1 MADANDTTKP
11 FSATKFAVEADAGNG
26 MIECPGCSKDIH
38 QLASNCPNCGFP
50 LRSRDYK
57 SKNITGAL
65 AMLFGA
71 FGVHRFFLGQWWGLF
86 YLLTFWT
93 GIPSIISFFEAIVF
107 WCSNVKSWDAK
118 YNEGKPASPNER
130 TGAGTIVLIVVII
143 GFVGVAI
150 IGILAAI
157 AIPAYQDY
165 TVRAHVNQAVVETS
179 DYKYAINKYYQAN
192 NLLPYD
198 LSEIG
203 IEDNALP
210 SGHKAELTESGF
222 VITYVSQGNDSL
234 NGKTI
239 EFYAYLDDNG
249 LAWDCTGGSMLNRH
263 RPVTCRNSAASDS
276 DE

>member
-11 FSATKFAVEADAGNG
+11 YSATKSVAEAGVGEG
-26 MIECPGCSKDIH
+26 MIKCPGCSKDIH
-38 QLASNCPNCGFP
+38 QLASDCPNCGFP
-50 LRSRDYK
+50 LRSRGYK
-57 SKNITGAL
+57 SKTISGAL

-143 GFVGVAI
+143 GFIGVAI

-157 AIPAYQDY
+157 SIPAYQDY
-165 TVRAHVNQAVVETS
+165 TVRAHVNQAMVEAS

-192 NLLPYD
+192 NQLPYD
-198 LSEIG
+198 LNEIG
-203 IEDNALP
+203 IEGNALP
-210 SGHKAELTESGF
+210 SGHQAELTESGF
-222 VITYVSQGNDSL
+222 VITYVSPDNDML

-239 EFYAYLDDNG
+239 EFDAYLDDNG

-263 RPVTCRNSAASDS
+263 RPRTCRGSDASDGY
-276 DE
+276 E